1 MSSDTTGFIGWT
13 AILESIVAGRDLGED
28 VTRQAM
34 NHILRGAATPAQ
46 IAAFALGL
54 RLKGESVN
62 ELVGL
67 ARGMLDESLPLT
79 VSSNVMD
86 IVGTGGSVS
95 RREHALNVSTMAS
108 FVAAA
113 AGARICKHGNYRASS
128 TSGSFD
134 FLTALGVS
142 VDLDPANIERCVE
155 ELGVA
160 FAPARLFHP
169 AMRHA
174 APVRAELG
182 IPTVFNILG
191 PIAHPA
197 QPKRQLVGTANESV
211 ASRLAEVFQR
221 LGSEL
226 AWVVSGAG
234 GLDEVSTAGP
244 SVIYV
249 VTPQGVRRTEVDV
262 LELGIQPPTSA
273 DRLAGGNAADNVRHF
288 RQILDGSDDGPRHD
302 IVALNAGA
310 ALAVSGIADSLGSG
324 VVLAK
329 AAISDG
335 RVEALV
341 TRVQEFTA
349 SRKLARS

>member
-1 MSSDTTGFIGWT
+1 MSS
-13 AILESIVAGRDLGED
+13 ESIGFTGWAAALETIASGGDLGEHA
-28 VTRQAM
+28 TRQAM
-34 NHILRGAATPAQ
+34 NQILQGAATPAQ
-46 IAAFALGL
+46 IAAFAFGL
-54 RLKGESVN
+54 RLKGETVN

-79 VSSNVMD
+79 VHPQAMD
-86 IVGTGGSVS
+86 IVGTGGSVA
-95 RREHALNVSTMAS
+95 RRQHALNVSTMAS

-134 FLTALGVS
+134 FLTELGVS
-142 VDLDPANIERCVE
+142 VDLDPAGIAQCVE
-155 ELGVA
+155 DLGVA

-169 AMRHA
+169 AMRFA

-234 GLDEVSTAGP
+234 GLDEVSTSGP
-244 SVIYV
+244 SIIYV

-262 LELGIQPPTSA
+262 IELGIQPPSSA
-273 DRLAGGNAADNVRHF
+273 ERLSGGSAADNVRHF

-324 VVLAK
+324 VELAR
-329 AAISDG
+329 AAIADG
-335 RVEALV
+335 RVENLV
-341 TRVQEFTA
+341 QRVQAFTRNYQSA
-349 SRKLARS
+349 LG